1 MSRTT
6 VSLDVLLDPVAYT
19 AALEDALRDMRDAYL
34 AENNGCFPVAQQ
46 TPALRLRVRA
56 MVKTY
61 ALIGGVKWPM
71 VKGGEPECFPELR
84 AEIKAERRAEAHRL
98 LKPGEVSED
107 E

>member
-1 MSRTT
+1 MPRTA
-6 VSLDVLLDPVAYT
+6 VSLDVLMDPVAYT
-19 AALEDALRDMRDAYL
+19 AALEDALRGMRDAYL
-34 AENNGCFPVAQQ
+34 AENNGCFPVAKQ

-84 AEIKAERRAEAHRL
+84 AEIEAERRADAHRL
-98 LKPGEVSED
+98 LKSGETDD